1 MAIKRVFTVKD
12 ENYGENF
19 ELFGKYGYYENENIK
34 MFDTCAFA
42 QACIENVASELNDD
56 DIYEIDKT
64 LLKDN
69 VKSILN
75 DIMNEL
81 FDEIIINALSDIDED
96 EELVLVNNN
105 E

>member
-1 MAIKRVFTVKD
+1 MAIKRVFTVID
-12 ENYGENF
+12 ENYGELM
-19 ELFGKYGYYENENIK
+19 ELCGKYGYFEEENIK
-34 MFDTCAFA
+34 LFDTCAFA
-42 QACIENVASELNDD
+42 QACIENIASGLNDND
-56 DIYEIDKT
+56 VYEVDEN

-69 VKSILN
+69 IKDILN

-81 FDEIIINALSDIDED
+81 FDEIIVNAISDINED

>member
-12 ENYGENF
+12 ENYGEKF

-42 QACIENVASELNDD
+42 QACIENTASGLNDD
-56 DIYEIDKT
+56 DMYEVDEN

-69 VKSILN
+69 IKDILN
-75 DIMNEL
+75 DIANEL
-81 FDEIIINALSDIDED
+81 FNEIVTNAISDIDED
-96 EELVLVNNN
+96 EELVLINDNQ
-105 E
+105 